1 MRRCTMCRAQTLVMR
16 KPLHT
21 SSLADIVA
29 AAPLALVGLEGAPP
43 VAQVL
48 RDEAAA
54 IRQANLPDA
63 KPGLLLVGPEGD
75 FTPEELEALIAAG
88 AKPVGLGPNR
98 LRVETAAVAM
108 LAAATLCEPS
118 MSLSDSAPSGA
129 AQ

>member
-1 MRRCTMCRAQTLVMR
+1 MMRRAHTLVMR
-16 KPLHT
+16 KPLHVG
-21 SSLADIVA
+21 SLAATVA
-29 AAPLALVGLEGAPP
+29 AAPLALVGMEGAPP

-48 RDEAAA
+48 REEAEAV
-54 IRQANLPDA
+54 RQASLPEA

-98 LRVETAAVAM
+98 LRVETAALAM
-108 LAAATLCEPS
+108 LAAATLCNPS
-118 MSLSDSAPSGA
+118 VSLGEALASAPSAA

>member
-1 MRRCTMCRAQTLVMR
+1 MQRCTMCRAHTLVMR

-54 IRQANLPDA
+54 VRQASLPDA
-63 KPGLLLVGPEGD
+63 TPGLLLVGPEGGWSPTEIE
-75 FTPEELEALIAAG
+75 FAG
-88 AKPVGLGPNR
+88 RMGCHVLSLGPFI
-98 LRVETAAVAM
+98 LRTETAALVAISQ
-108 LAAATLCEPS
+108 LQYHFSKPREFISCVS
-118 MSLSDSAPSGA
+118 
-129 AQ
+129 